1 MLRDFRTVSFRI
13 LNDVFITRRWARE
26 SIEANMKGL
35 SDAHSDI
42 KKVYELVYGIMRNKR
57 LIDHCLAPFIRKPV
71 EDPKLMNILRIG
83 FYQLRHMDSIPP
95 YAAVDSCVNLARQYI
110 HPKTSGFVNAVLRSL
125 LRSKKNIPEIPR
137 KDEVAYQ
144 AILLSYE
151 EWMARFFY
159 RHFPDSAETIM
170 KAGNSKP
177 PIFLRVNTLK
187 TTSQKLLKK
196 LKENGVLAEQL
207 FFPKN
212 AILVTSGDAVKT
224 PSFEEG
230 LFQVQDLSSQ
240 LLCEIIS
247 PSQKD
252 AVIDVGSAPGGKT
265 AAFSMAM
272 SGMGK
277 ILAIEPQK
285 SRITMMEQNFLRL
298 GVTNAEIMQHDA
310 TVPVAE
316 LEKKADKVLVDAP
329 CSALGVIRRH
339 PEKKWCITEN
349 ELKQFPGLQL
359 AILENS
365 SAWVKKG
372 GELFYS
378 TCTLNPKENIGVA
391 ERFLKKNR
399 DFKAVDVC
407 GRNPKLRAFR
417 KGNYFQSAPG
427 NSLNMDGFFI
437 ARFARK

>member
-1 MLRDFRTVSFRI
+1 
-13 LNDVFITRRWARE
+13 
-26 SIEANMKGL
+26 
-35 SDAHSDI
+35 
-42 KKVYELVYGIMRNKR
+42 
-57 LIDHCLAPFIRKPV
+57 
-71 EDPKLMNILRIG
+71 
-83 FYQLRHMDSIPP
+83 
-95 YAAVDSCVNLARQYI
+95 
-110 HPKTSGFVNAVLRSL
+110 
-125 LRSKKNIPEIPR
+125 
-137 KDEVAYQ
+137 
-144 AILLSYE
+144 
-151 EWMARFFY
+151 
-159 RHFPDSAETIM
+159 M